1 MCRTYRRDFASN
13 LQYKFKGKLWRR
25 CPICQNVISNQ
36 HIHNRGPVL
45 LSEIMSSHVDSM
57 HLHCYLY
64 VMMWNVKKGTCLV
77 NFVINFNLFKSG
89 LKHNIKIYFLQLQRN
104 SDISSRRDQLVQDYN
119 LKTSCLQ
126 CTIYYSKISNK
137 HILFK

>member
-89 LKHNIKIYFLQLQRN
+89 LKHNIKILLSATSKEQWHQFKERSTGTRLQFKNKLFAMHN
-104 SDISSRRDQLVQDYN
+104 IL
-119 LKTSCLQ
+119 LK
-126 CTIYYSKISNK
+126 NK
-137 HILFK
+137 Q